1 MKPTTKNGSKVEMS
15 VYVGIDIHK
24 RFCQA
29 ALMDEQ
35 GLILEE
41 LKFENNLEGVH
52 SLVNLARCETYKSSS
67 LVGSVGF
74 EPTTSRNGR
83 HLRFLPLH
91 VLTSL
96 LVLAQWTTLKPS

>member
-67 LVGSVGF
+67 LVGSVRFTLPFGSAEMQGDCSNLARF
-74 EPTTSRNGR
+74 GR
-83 HLRFLPLH
+83 AILSW
-91 VLTSL
+91 VKISL
-96 LVLAQWTTLKPS
+96 ER